1 MDGSGLSG
9 NRMANSRYE
18 RASRDEA
25 DRLDAELLAR
35 IARRDRA
42 ALTELYSRYYH
53 PLLRFIHRLTGDPES
68 AQEGVN
74 DVMLVVWDKAAD
86 FGGRS
91 KVSTWILGIAYRKA
105 LKLRTRLHKWIF
117 RFKGADW
124 EDIEPVAGLE
134 GLNDGLA
141 RRDLMQRAI
150 ASLSPKHRAVVE
162 LTYYF
167 GYSYEEIAE
176 IVECPENTVKTRMFH
191 ARARLKDVLEQ
202 LGQTDAT
209 D

>member
-1 MDGSGLSG
+1 
-9 NRMANSRYE
+9 MANSHHD
-18 RASRDEA
+18 RAGQDET

-42 ALTELYSRYYH
+42 ALTELYGRYYH
-53 PLLRFIHRLTGDPES
+53 PLLRFINRLTGDSDS

-74 DVMLVVWDKAAD
+74 DVMLVVWDKAAR

-91 KVSTWILGIAYRKA
+91 KVSTWVMGIAYRKA
-105 LKLRTRLHKWIF
+105 LKLRSRLHKWTL

-124 EDIEPVAGLE
+124 EDIEPVARIE
-134 GLNDGLA
+134 GHTDEIA

-150 ASLSPKHRAVVE
+150 ESLSPKHRAVVE

-191 ARARLKDVLEQ
+191 ARARLKDALEQ
-202 LGQTDAT
+202 LGQSNAAD
-209 D
+209 